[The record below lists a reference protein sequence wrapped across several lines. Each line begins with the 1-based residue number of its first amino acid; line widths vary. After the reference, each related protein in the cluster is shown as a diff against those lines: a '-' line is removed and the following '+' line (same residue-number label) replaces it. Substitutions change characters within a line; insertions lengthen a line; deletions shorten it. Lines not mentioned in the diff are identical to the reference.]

1 MLFVLK
7 HINRIAQ
14 NFDIRAI
21 NDPWPKFHLQ
31 DQNNLDFKSDPIIIN
46 GLIGYY
52 LLKSNDGCG
61 YTTSPCSPYKAEKV
75 NIIIK
80 NGYKMYYIEN

>member
-7 HINRIAQ
+7 HINRIYQ

-31 DQNNLDFKSDPIIIN
+31 DQNNLDFKSDP
-46 GLIGYY
+46 
-52 LLKSNDGCG
+52 LLLMD
-61 YTTSPCSPYKAEKV
+61 
-75 NIIIK
+75 
-80 NGYKMYYIEN
+80 